1 MQIGQLAKTVNCHI
15 ETIRY
20 YEKIGLLLPAERQAN
35 GYRIY
40 TQTHLSHL
48 RLIRRARSLGFTQD
62 EVRDL
67 VELTKLN
74 ENPCDQVHQM
84 ALHQLTVMQKKLKEI
99 QGMKKALRKLANAC
113 ETGEHESCPVLN
125 ELTAE

>member
-20 YEKIGLLLPAERQAN
+20 YEKIGLLSPAERQPN

-67 VELTKLN
+67 VELTKL
-74 ENPCDQVHQM
+74 
-84 ALHQLTVMQKKLKEI
+84 KKT
-99 QGMKKALRKLANAC
+99 LAIKSTKWRCIN
-113 ETGEHESCPVLN
+113 
-125 ELTAE
+125 

>member
-20 YEKIGLLLPAERQAN
+20 YEKIGLLLPAERQTN

-67 VELTKLN
+67 VELTKLKKN
-74 ENPCDQVHQM
+74 TCDQVHQM
-84 ALHQLTVMQKKLKEI
+84 ALHQLNVMQKKLKEI

-125 ELTAE
+125 ELTSK